1 MIRVRYQPGA
11 EFYLIYHWIG
21 QTFNSISH
29 EDRHNMPE
37 IFFADS
43 FIYSSN
49 LQFISAESS
58 NIRSYVE
65 CNWDSIYFVVREWK
79 KGIFDDSAEINCKF
93 DE

>member
-1 MIRVRYQPGA
+1 
-11 EFYLIYHWIG
+11 
-21 QTFNSISH
+21 
-29 EDRHNMPE
+29 MPE

-58 NIRSYVE
+58 NISFFHSQTTKYIESQLHSTYER
-65 CNWDSIYFVVREWK
+65 
-79 KGIFDDSAEINCKF
+79 IFDDSAEINCKF

>member
-1 MIRVRYQPGA
+1 
-11 EFYLIYHWIG
+11 
-21 QTFNSISH
+21 
-29 EDRHNMPE
+29 MPE

-58 NIRSYVE
+58 NIPFFHSQTTKYIESQLHSTYER
-65 CNWDSIYFVVREWK
+65 
-79 KGIFDDSAEINCKF
+79 IFDDSAEINCKF